1 MSDVDKLHL
10 HVRMIIIITF
20 LSVLGE
26 FADSWRKSCGD
37 VVVESCTINVLLLLS
52 LIGSRNSSL
61 FKLSVTNQLP
71 YCFYMVLLSTLRR
84 NEETNEREV
93 ERVQM
98 SNKAGFFEK
107 PLET

>member
-26 FADSWRKSCGD
+26 FADSWRKSCD